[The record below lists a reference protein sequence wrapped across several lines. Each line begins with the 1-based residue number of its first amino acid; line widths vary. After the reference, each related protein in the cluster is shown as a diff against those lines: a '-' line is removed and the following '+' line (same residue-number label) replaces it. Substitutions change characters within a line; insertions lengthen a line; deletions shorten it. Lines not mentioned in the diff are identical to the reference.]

1 MITGKTKSGFK
12 YEIDPKRLDDY
23 EFFELIASLDN
34 NPLALPQVVNK
45 LLGDD
50 QKKRLMDH
58 LRDENGVVPIS
69 KIEKEITDIF
79 SGAKEVKNS

>member
-1 MITGKTKSGFK
+1 MITGKTKSGFE

-50 QKKRLMDH
+50 QKKILMDH

-79 SGAKEVKNS
+79 NGAKEVKNS